1 MILLFFYIKTSYIMN
16 FFVKLIF
23 ILYLTTV
30 LNSSFAQNLLTT
42 PECASFDASRK
53 RYLVSCYETGNIVQI
68 DSNGV
73 QSYFL
78 TGFGHVLSNTIKG
91 NIFYFSNIS
100 SVKGYDISVTPP
112 QQVMN
117 IYIPSSVCLDGMVTD
132 ASGNLYIC
140 DMDYPGSND
149 KIYKINLSTHS
160 WSIFVPPGHG
170 LGSPED
176 IEIDLENNRL
186 IVANWFDNCP
196 IQAVSLSD
204 SSVTNIVQNS
214 IGNFDGIAAD
224 NSGNYYFTSW
234 TLHKV
239 YKYDKSFANSPVV
252 IASGFNGPSNL
263 SYNPIDN
270 ILVVPNFVINTLTY
284 IHLNTIGIK
293 KIDNII
299 TNVYS
304 LFQNYPNPF
313 NPSTKIRFSIGP
325 PLNPLLKAGLRNE
338 GIAILRIYDILGKE
352 VATLINEQLSA
363 GTYEVEWNAE
373 KYPGGIYFY
382 RLTAGN
388 NIITKKMILLK

>member
-1 MILLFFYIKTSYIMN
+1 M
-16 FFVKLIF
+16 KLIIKLF
-23 ILYLTTV
+23 PFLYLFLLLSKTEG
-30 LNSSFAQNLLTT
+30 QNLLST
-42 PECASFDASRK
+42 PECASYDAARN
-53 RYLVSCYETGNIVQI
+53 RYLVSCYQSGNIVQI
-68 DSNGV
+68 DSTGA
-73 QSYFL
+73 QSHFL

-91 NIFYFSNIS
+91 NIFYFSNIT

-132 ASGNLYIC
+132 TSGNLYVC

-149 KIYKINLSTHS
+149 KIYKINLSAHS

-214 IGNFDGIAAD
+214 IGNFDGIARD
-224 NSGNYYFTSW
+224 SSGNFYFTSW
-234 TLHKV
+234 TTQKV
-239 YKYDKSFANSPVV
+239 YKYDKSFANSPEV

-270 ILVVPNFVINTLTY
+270 ILVVPNFVGNTLTY
-284 IHLNTIGIK
+284 IQLNTIGIK
-293 KIDNII
+293 KIENII
-299 TNVYS
+299 TNEYS
-304 LFQNYPNPF
+304 LMQNYPNPF
-313 NPSTKIRFSIGP
+313 NPSTQIVFSIP
-325 PLNPLLKAGLRNE
+325 KNNSLVKLTV
-338 GIAILRIYDILGKE
+338 YDALGRE
-352 VATLINEQLSA
+352 ISTLVNEQLNA
-363 GTYEVEWNAE
+363 GTYEVDFKGESVI
-373 KYPGGIYFY
+373 GGLSSGIYFY
-382 RLTAGN
+382 RLETN
-388 NIITKKMILLK
+388 DYVKTMKMIMIK